1 MAATDSHPA
10 YTAPTEK
17 MQAPVLAKEEGNAQK
32 TEAPPSVLS
41 KLLTKQNV
49 PIILAFL
56 SGWHDVICF
65 KQYKSYALM
74 PTGNTVN
81 LFMQIGNRDYSNVK
95 FLLSCILN
103 YCAGM
108 GIYKYLDLKGLT
120 NKSAASLVLAL
131 HAVGDQLRL
140 FFPQSRFTNVPLSL
154 FGGFYNALSA
164 GKLGGINAMQ
174 NGQYNGLMVATA
186 QMAAKGKSDEQR
198 ANFLKSLRIVLA
210 FAFGL
215 SFGAYAGNMNH
226 PFTQL
231 TKRRFSV
238 MGAIYAAILM
248 LGPKF

>member
-1 MAATDSHPA
+1 MADIDQHPA
-10 YTAPTEK
+10 YSTPNETMK
-17 MQAPVLAKEEGNAQK
+17 APVLAKEEGNSQK
-32 TEAPPSVLS
+32 TEAPTILS
-41 KLLTKQNV
+41 KQV
-49 PIILAFL
+49 APIILAFL

-108 GIYKYLDLKGLT
+108 GIYKYLDLKGLS
-120 NKSAASLVLAL
+120 NKSAASMVFAL

-140 FFPQSRFTNVPLSL
+140 VFPQSRFTNAPLSL

-174 NGQYNGLMVATA
+174 NGQLNGLMVAAA
-186 QMAAKGKSDEQR
+186 QMAAKGKSNEHM
-198 ANFLKSLRIVLA
+198 
-210 FAFGL
+210 
-215 SFGAYAGNMNH
+215 AG
-226 PFTQL
+226 F
-231 TKRRFSV
+231 F
-238 MGAIYAAILM
+238 
-248 LGPKF
+248 